1 MIRWLFIILFI
12 YLVYRLI
19 QGPKRRKNPAIRFH
33 FRNFGKDSRQNDTSS
48 GRPKLDDIE
57 EAEFEDITEKSE
69 KENKEEEKP

>member
-33 FRNFGKDSRQNDTSS
+33 FRNFGKGDEQKRTSS
-48 GRPKLDDIE
+48 SRPRLDDIE

-69 KENKEEEKP
+69 KENKEESK

>member
-19 QGPKRRKNPAIRFH
+19 QGPKRRKNPPFRFH
-33 FRNFGKDSRQNDTSS
+33 FRNFGNGDGQNSPSS
-48 GRPKLDDIE
+48 SRPKLDDIE

-69 KENKEEEKP
+69 KEKKEESK